1 MYCNKCGSPV
11 NDSDEFCRK
20 CGVRRKAESAKPI
33 APPVEEDASI
43 GWGVLG
49 FFFPVIGMALCL
61 FWRDEHRKRSTM
73 AGKGAAVVAVLET
86 VVVAVYIIVYF
97 ISLIVLVTSPKIY

>member
-20 CGVRRKAESAKPI
+20 CGVRLKAESAKPI

-61 FWRDEHRKRSTM
+61 FWRDEHDLNTSGT
-73 AGKGAAVVAVLET
+73 ALSVSAVLIACALYS
-86 VVVAVYIIVYF
+86 VLAVLALVAIAA
-97 ISLIVLVTSPKIY
+97 